1 MIDLKQ
7 KELYEWQSR
16 NFPRE
21 RYLVLSKEQL
31 VDIIY
36 TLQVTLGICE
46 EAGEVAHHV
55 LKGIQG
61 IREGING
68 IDKEQVADGIADT
81 LVYGQQLASEL
92 KIDLE
97 TEIPKVID
105 SVLVRNWI
113 DNKVDAMAIPPPPP
127 YVPIGP
133 LPIGPLPGSCACRN
147 DWGCDQFDGL
157 YYCKFCGK
165 LALPREVA

>member
-7 KELYEWQSR
+7 KELYDWQCK

-21 RYLVLSKEQL
+21 RYMILSKEQL

-61 IREGING
+61 IREGVNG
-68 IDKEQVADGIADT
+68 IDKEQVVDGIADT
-81 LVYGQQLASEL
+81 LIYGQQLASEL

-97 TEIPKVID
+97 AEIPKVID
-105 SVLVRNWI
+105 SVLQRNWI
-113 DNKVDAMAIPPPPP
+113 DNKVDA
-127 YVPIGP
+127 G
-133 LPIGPLPGSCACRN
+133 
-147 DWGCDQFDGL
+147 
-157 YYCKFCGK
+157 
-165 LALPREVA
+165 E

>member
-36 TLQVTLGICE
+36 TLQVTL
-46 EAGEVAHHV
+46 

-113 DNKVDAMAIPPPPP
+113 DNKVDATSSVTCYCEQNQGRYIDDNTGFLCCN
-127 YVPIGP
+127 I
-133 LPIGPLPGSCACRN
+133 
-147 DWGCDQFDGL
+147 CDKPVLLTRSLTGL
-157 YYCKFCGK
+157 SPKDK
-165 LALPREVA
+165 N

>member
-105 SVLVRNWI
+105 SVLQRNWI
-113 DNKVDAMAIPPPPP
+113 DNKVDAVSNKCDCTEDHGNYIQNGLS
-127 YVPIGP
+127 Y
-133 LPIGPLPGSCACRN
+133 CC
-147 DWGCDQFDGL
+147 GCG
-157 YYCKFCGK
+157 CGR
-165 LALPREVA
+165 LEVGMLG

>member
-113 DNKVDAMAIPPPPP
+113 DNKVDATSSVTCYCEQNQGRYIDDNTGFLCCN
-127 YVPIGP
+127 I
-133 LPIGPLPGSCACRN
+133 
-147 DWGCDQFDGL
+147 CDKPVLLTRSLTGL
-157 YYCKFCGK
+157 SPKDK
-165 LALPREVA
+165 N